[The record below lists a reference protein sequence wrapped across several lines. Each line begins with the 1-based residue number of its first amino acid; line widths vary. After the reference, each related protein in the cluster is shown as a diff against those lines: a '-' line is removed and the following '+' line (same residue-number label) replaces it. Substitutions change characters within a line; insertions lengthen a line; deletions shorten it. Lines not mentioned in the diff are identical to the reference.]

1 VAWTLP
7 VNHMHEAIP
16 THHACILVQSHIQYV
31 SIYYL
36 HIPIFKHA
44 SMIIDV
50 TAGLLIHILLGMP
63 GGPGKLKDGK
73 MQTTKHTCSS
83 ISPTNANPILK
94 RRSKSK
100 SPALSRPPKPHE
112 RLHMHNAAL
121 GSIIKLTVPTWT
133 SSSPWNSTTLLV

>member
-1 VAWTLP
+1 MYSGP
-7 VNHMHEAIP
+7 V
-16 THHACILVQSHIQYV
+16 TQYV

-50 TAGLLIHILLGMP
+50 TADLLIHILLGMP